1 MGFAIW
7 FADYMISVMESER
20 KRVKSDSR
28 TGWRENIKVG
38 LKNRYHKQV
47 NYEKKHVY
55 ARLTM
60 KQLRRGIKRCI
71 K

>member
-7 FADYMISVMESER
+7 FADYMISVIESER
-20 KRVKSDSR
+20 KRVVSNSR
-28 TGWRENIKVG
+28 IGWRENIKVG
-38 LKNRYHKQV
+38 LKNRHHKQV
-47 NYEKKHVY
+47 NYEKKHIY